1 MICLL
6 YNDVLCLALGVKMDI
21 IYDIHACINLN
32 RARMEAV
39 DSGRGEQGLVRTN
52 LITGANH
59 HQGYNATPPR
69 SLGNYCLNIIMSC
82 TKLS

>member
-32 RARMEAV
+32 RARMETA
-39 DSGRGEQGLVRTN
+39 DSGRGEKGLARADV
-52 LITGANH
+52 IAGAND
-59 HQGYNATPPR
+59 QQAYNATPPR
-69 SLGNYCLNIIMSC
+69 SLGNSCLNINMNC